1 MILQSKHFDFSLLR
15 NFLYLLTL
23 SLRPPNLLLIIG
35 IQFLLHDQL
44 IFMEEVNFQPLNQQE
59 IMSRQCYQVQSFSY
73 EVKAV

>member
-35 IQFLLHDQL
+35 LQFLLYGQHH
-44 IFMEEVNFQPLNQQE
+44 FMEEGNFFNAFKSTGSHVPSE
-59 IMSRQCYQVQSFSY
+59 TARTSSEEFGPS
-73 EVKAV
+73 